1 MILQILAASLF
12 SLSGGTDHDFAR
24 ALYKEIGAPIIAVYD
39 PARTVKKVNLA
50 YPDRARFLSRAKNVF
65 DLRPLDGGF
74 SWGLRL
80 PKSVFLRQN
89 RPTYMVQVE
98 RSARPV
104 KLVVNDAGVAKKE
117 LSAKPTTVTY
127 DEILRVNPEVGEHW
141 YFKDVAFVYE
151 GGSVTPRQLL
161 KAALACVGGKLVQ
174 NAKGSSVQIDP
185 PSIRKLLVAT
195 CRAEAKISGGSILG
209 TYDFEYLGELIS
221 ALSDKELLSLFES
234 PEAEVQVLFPV
245 GTPVFA
251 AALKRVRAR
260 AGYYSK
266 KPTAAEL
273 NIRTM
278 LAEGYDLSRG
288 LGATIGPDFD
298 PSIIV
303 YAKDGPGRLVF

>member
-1 MILQILAASLF
+1 MTLAVLVTSVF
-12 SLSGGTDHDFAR
+12 SFSAGTDHDFAR
-24 ALYKEIGAPIIAVYD
+24 ALSKEIGAPIIAVYD
-39 PARTVKKVNLA
+39 PARTVKKVA
-50 YPDRARFLSRAKNVF
+50 IDFPDRARFLSRAKNVF

-74 SWGLRL
+74 TWGLRL

-89 RPTYMVQVE
+89 RPAYMVQVG
-98 RSARPV
+98 RIARPV
-104 KLVVNDAGVAKKE
+104 KLAVKDDGAAKKE
-117 LSAKPTTVTY
+117 PSAKPTTVTY

-174 NAKGSSVQIDP
+174 NAKGSSVQIDA

-195 CRAEAKISGGSILG
+195 CRAEAKIPGGSILG
-209 TYDFEYLGELIS
+209 PYDFEYLGELIS
-221 ALSDKELLSLFES
+221 ALSDKDLLSLFES
-234 PEAEVQVLFPV
+234 PESEVQVSLAV
-245 GTPVFA
+245 GTPVYV

-266 KPTAAEL
+266 NPTAGEL

-278 LAEGYDLSRG
+278 LAEGYDLGRG
-288 LGATIGPDFD
+288 MGATVGPDFV